1 MWSGQLFLV
10 WCFTLTILATQSHVI
25 HKRGLLSKLFGN
37 KGSSTSNV
45 ESDLPPR
52 ERAKLNELL
61 KNPIVV
67 SMLTAAVGMVI
78 QQALAAKNMNDVC
91 ENKYIKMASSVGNF
105 NPQLQQAINLLG
117 CNGPNRK
124 FGNNKSKD
132 KYSVTT
138 TPAFN
143 QDEDNEN
150 EEPSNDQDEEK
161 ETEDTLESGIPPE
174 QHSKLQQLMSIARG
188 EKGAKRNFLK
198 GLFGLSSK
206 DKTFKKGHKLPSSSY
221 KLDKD
226 DADAMKDLEKD
237 LEKFNKAI

>member
-1 MWSGQLFLV
+1 MIYLFRSTTR
-10 WCFTLTILATQSHVI
+10 FSTATEDKKFYYSSQI
-25 HKRGLLSKLFGN
+25 AFNRTKRGLLSKLFGN

-174 QHSKLQQLMSIARG
+174 QHSKLQQLMS
-188 EKGAKRNFLK
+188 
-198 GLFGLSSK
+198 
-206 DKTFKKGHKLPSSSY
+206 
-221 KLDKD
+221 
-226 DADAMKDLEKD
+226 
-237 LEKFNKAI
+237 